1 MRREIRISR
10 IAEKIPSLMN
20 LAFSKFN
27 KVSKLSYLIRW
38 RILGIIIGSIA
49 GGAAIAFSLG
59 VEFFTTIF
67 LDIGADFI
75 PPSPSSVVS
84 SLPVNSPSQITALD
98 SNNNNGST
106 SGALQN
112 FLSLE
117 NSAWWMIPLITVW
130 ED

>member
-1 MRREIRISR
+1 MRRAIRISR
-10 IAEKIPSLMN
+10 IAEKIPSVLN
-20 LAFSKFN
+20 LAFSRFN
-27 KVSKLSYLIRW
+27 EVSNLSYLIRW
-38 RILGIIIGSIA
+38 TILGIIIGSIA

-67 LDIGADFI
+67 LDIRADFI

-84 SLPVNSPSQITALD
+84 NLPANPQSQITGPD
-98 SNNNNGST
+98 SNNNSSP

-117 NSAWWMIPLITVW
+117 NNVW
-130 ED
+130 